1 MREGYLELAERDGWI
16 VVDGSYGPNEVAT
29 VIDERVAHLPW

>member
-1 MREGYLELAERDGWI
+1 LELAERDGWI
-16 VVDGSYGPNEVAT
+16 VVDGSHSPDEVAK